1 MWAILK
7 FQKNNLSLLKD
18 DLNKKL
24 GQDMKI
30 YIPKLRIQKF
40 QNNKL
45 KSKEINLLG
54 DYMFCFHTNLKEKK
68 IVNSLRY
75 TRGLK
80 YFLNGFN
87 QSQKKSKNL
96 LRNVKFLK
104 IKMVFYQRV
113 FEIEL
118 NKKYKFSSG
127 PFTDKIFQIINLQKN
142 RIKVLI
148 GNMKTT
154 IKRKSF
160 CLPRFRKK

>member
-54 DYMFCFHTNLKEKK
+54 DYIFCFHSNLKEKK

-80 YFLNGFN
+80 YFLDGFN
-87 QSQKKSKNL
+87 QSQKEIEKFIEKCKVSENQDGFLSKE
-96 LRNVKFLK
+96 F
-104 IKMVFYQRV
+104 
-113 FEIEL
+113 FELEL

-127 PFTDKIFQIINLQKN
+127 PFSDKIFQIVNLQKK

-154 IKRKSF
+154 IKRKEF
-160 CLPRFRKK
+160 LFTPV

>member
-7 FQKNNLSLLKD
+7 FEKNNLSLLKD

-24 GQDMKI
+24 GQNTKI

-40 QNNKL
+40 QNKKL

-54 DYMFCFHTNLKEKK
+54 DYMFFFHKNLKEKK
-68 IVNSLRY
+68 IINSLRY

-87 QSQKKSKNL
+87 QSQKEIEKFIEKCKVSENQDGFLSKE
-96 LRNVKFLK
+96 F
-104 IKMVFYQRV
+104 
-113 FEIEL
+113 FELEL

-127 PFTDKIFQIINLQKN
+127 PFSDKIFQIINLQRN

-154 IKRKSF
+154 IKRKEF
-160 CLPRFRKK
+160 LFTPV

>member
-54 DYMFCFHTNLKEKK
+54 DYIFCFHSNLKEKK

-80 YFLNGFN
+80 YFLDGFN
-87 QSQKKSKNL
+87 QSQKEIEKFIEKCKVSENQDGFLSKE
-96 LRNVKFLK
+96 F
-104 IKMVFYQRV
+104 

-154 IKRKSF
+154 IKRKEF
-160 CLPRFRKK
+160 LFTPV

>member
-54 DYMFCFHTNLKEKK
+54 DYIFCFHSNLKEKK

-80 YFLNGFN
+80 YFLDGFN
-87 QSQKKSKNL
+87 QSQKEIEKFIEKCKVSENQDGFLSKE
-96 LRNVKFLK
+96 F
-104 IKMVFYQRV
+104 
-113 FEIEL
+113 FELEL

-127 PFTDKIFQIINLQKN
+127 PFSDKIFQIINLQRN

-154 IKRKSF
+154 IKRKEF
-160 CLPRFRKK
+160 LFTPV

>member
-7 FQKNNLSLLKD
+7 FEKNNLSLLKD

-24 GQDMKI
+24 GQNTKI
-30 YIPKLRIQKF
+30 YIPKIRIQKF

-68 IVNSLRY
+68 IVNSLKY

-80 YFLNGFN
+80 YFLDGFN
-87 QSQKKSKNL
+87 QSQKEIEKFIEKCKVSENQDGFLSKE
-96 LRNVKFLK
+96 F
-104 IKMVFYQRV
+104 
-113 FEIEL
+113 FELEL

-127 PFTDKIFQIINLQKN
+127 PFSDKIFQIINLQRN

-154 IKRKSF
+154 IKRKEF
-160 CLPRFRKK
+160 LFTPI

>member
-7 FQKNNLSLLKD
+7 FEKNNLSLLKD

-24 GQDMKI
+24 GQNTKI

-40 QNNKL
+40 QNKKL

-54 DYMFCFHTNLKEKK
+54 DYMFFFHKNLKEKK
-68 IVNSLRY
+68 IINSLRY

-87 QSQKKSKNL
+87 QSQKEIEKFIEKCKVSENQDGFLSKE
-96 LRNVKFLK
+96 F
-104 IKMVFYQRV
+104 
-113 FEIEL
+113 FELEL

-127 PFTDKIFQIINLQKN
+127 PFSDKIFQIVNLQKK

-154 IKRKSF
+154 IKRKEF
-160 CLPRFRKK
+160 LFTPV

>member
-7 FQKNNLSLLKD
+7 FEKNNLSLLKD

-24 GQDMKI
+24 GQNTKI
-30 YIPKLRIQKF
+30 YIPKIRIQKF

-54 DYMFCFHTNLKEKK
+54 DYMFFFHKNLKEKK
-68 IVNSLRY
+68 IINSLRY

-87 QSQKKSKNL
+87 QSQKEIEKFIEKCKVSENQDGFLSKE
-96 LRNVKFLK
+96 F
-104 IKMVFYQRV
+104 
-113 FEIEL
+113 FELEL

-127 PFTDKIFQIINLQKN
+127 PFSDKIFQIINLQRN

-154 IKRKSF
+154 IKRKEF
-160 CLPRFRKK
+160 LFTPV

>member
-7 FQKNNLSLLKD
+7 FEKNNLSLLKG

-24 GQDMKI
+24 GKDMKT

-80 YFLNGFN
+80 YFLDGFN
-87 QSQKKSKNL
+87 QSQKEIEKFIEKCKVSENQDGFLSKE
-96 LRNVKFLK
+96 F
-104 IKMVFYQRV
+104 
-113 FEIEL
+113 FELEL

-127 PFTDKIFQIINLQKN
+127 PFSDKIFQIINLQRN

-154 IKRKSF
+154 IKRKEF
-160 CLPRFRKK
+160 LFTPV

>member
-7 FQKNNLSLLKD
+7 FEKNNLSLLKD

-24 GQDMKI
+24 GQNTKI
-30 YIPKLRIQKF
+30 YIPKIRIQKF

-54 DYMFCFHTNLKEKK
+54 DYMFFFHKNLKEKK
-68 IVNSLRY
+68 IINSLRY

-87 QSQKKSKNL
+87 QSQKEIE
-96 LRNVKFLK
+96 KFIEKCKVSENQDGFLTK
-104 IKMVFYQRV
+104 EF
-113 FEIEL
+113 FELEL

-127 PFTDKIFQIINLQKN
+127 PFSDKIFQIINLQRN

-154 IKRKSF
+154 IKRKEF
-160 CLPRFRKK
+160 LFTPI

>member
-54 DYMFCFHTNLKEKK
+54 DYIFCFHSNLKEKK
-68 IVNSLRY
+68 
-75 TRGLK
+75 
-80 YFLNGFN
+80 
-87 QSQKKSKNL
+87 
-96 LRNVKFLK
+96 
-104 IKMVFYQRV
+104 
-113 FEIEL
+113 
-118 NKKYKFSSG
+118 
-127 PFTDKIFQIINLQKN
+127 N
-142 RIKVLI
+142 R
-148 GNMKTT
+148 
-154 IKRKSF
+154 
-160 CLPRFRKK
+160 

>member
-54 DYMFCFHTNLKEKK
+54 DYIFCFHSNLKEQK

-80 YFLNGFN
+80 YFLDGFN
-87 QSQKKSKNL
+87 QSQKEIEKFIEKCKVSENQDGFLSKE
-96 LRNVKFLK
+96 F
-104 IKMVFYQRV
+104 

-154 IKRKSF
+154 IKRKEF
-160 CLPRFRKK
+160 LFTPV

>member
-7 FQKNNLSLLKD
+7 FEKNNLALLID

-24 GQDMKI
+24 GQNTKI

-54 DYMFCFHTNLKEKK
+54 DYMFFFHKNLKEKK
-68 IVNSLRY
+68 IINSLRY

-87 QSQKKSKNL
+87 QSQKEIEKFIEKCKVSENQDGFLSKE
-96 LRNVKFLK
+96 F
-104 IKMVFYQRV
+104 
-113 FEIEL
+113 FELEL

-127 PFTDKIFQIINLQKN
+127 PFSDKIFQIINLQRN

-154 IKRKSF
+154 IKRKEF
-160 CLPRFRKK
+160 LFTPV

>member
-7 FQKNNLSLLKD
+7 FEKNNLSLLKD

-24 GQDMKI
+24 GQNTKI
-30 YIPKLRIQKF
+30 YIPKIRIQKF

-54 DYMFCFHTNLKEKK
+54 DYMFFFHKNLKEKK
-68 IVNSLRY
+68 IINSLRY

-87 QSQKKSKNL
+87 QSQKEIEKFIEKCKVSENQDGFLSKE
-96 LRNVKFLK
+96 F
-104 IKMVFYQRV
+104 
-113 FEIEL
+113 FELEL

-127 PFTDKIFQIINLQKN
+127 PFSDKIFQIINLQRN

-154 IKRKSF
+154 IKRKEF
-160 CLPRFRKK
+160 LFTPI

>member
-7 FQKNNLSLLKD
+7 FEKNNLSLLKD

-24 GQDMKI
+24 GQDMKT
-30 YIPKLRIQKF
+30 YIPKLQIQKF

-75 TRGLK
+75 IRGLK
-80 YFLNGFN
+80 YFLDGFN
-87 QSQKKSKNL
+87 QSQKEIE
-96 LRNVKFLK
+96 KFIEKCKVSENQDGFLTK
-104 IKMVFYQRV
+104 EF
-113 FEIEL
+113 FELEL

-127 PFTDKIFQIINLQKN
+127 PFSDKIFQIINLQRN

-154 IKRKSF
+154 IKRKEF
-160 CLPRFRKK
+160 LFTPV

>member
-7 FQKNNLSLLKD
+7 FEKNNLSLLKD

-24 GQDMKI
+24 GQNTKI
-30 YIPKLRIQKF
+30 YIPKIRIQKF

-54 DYMFCFHTNLKEKK
+54 DYMFFFHKNLKEKK
-68 IVNSLRY
+68 IINSLRY

-80 YFLNGFN
+80 YFLNVFN
-87 QSQKKSKNL
+87 QSQKEIEKFIEKCKVSENQDGFLSKE
-96 LRNVKFLK
+96 F
-104 IKMVFYQRV
+104 
-113 FEIEL
+113 FELEL

-127 PFTDKIFQIINLQKN
+127 PFSDKIFQIINLQRN

-154 IKRKSF
+154 IKRKEF
-160 CLPRFRKK
+160 LFTPI

>member
-7 FQKNNLSLLKD
+7 FEKNNLSLLKD

-24 GQDMKI
+24 GQNTKI

-40 QNNKL
+40 QNKKL

-54 DYMFCFHTNLKEKK
+54 DYIFCFHSNLKEKK

-80 YFLNGFN
+80 YFLDGFN
-87 QSQKKSKNL
+87 QSQKEIEKFIEKCKVSENQDGFLSKE
-96 LRNVKFLK
+96 F
-104 IKMVFYQRV
+104 
-113 FEIEL
+113 FELEL

-127 PFTDKIFQIINLQKN
+127 PFSDKIFQIINLQRN

-154 IKRKSF
+154 IKRKEF
-160 CLPRFRKK
+160 LFTPV

>member
-80 YFLNGFN
+80 YFLDGFN
-87 QSQKKSKNL
+87 QSQKEIEKFIEKCKVSENQDGFLSKE
-96 LRNVKFLK
+96 F
-104 IKMVFYQRV
+104 
-113 FEIEL
+113 FELEL

-127 PFTDKIFQIINLQKN
+127 PFSDKIFQIINLQRN

-154 IKRKSF
+154 IKRKEF
-160 CLPRFRKK
+160 LFTPV